1 MRKNAREG
9 SRLEDDGAAADCR
22 YSGRFNAHTR
32 RIEGKRERER
42 EKGRGGGGKEGTC
55 LMSFAQTRSECNLRG
70 SCHFTSR

>member
-42 EKGRGGGGKEGTC
+42 EGKRGRGE
-55 LMSFAQTRSECNLRG
+55 RG
-70 SCHFTSR
+70 DLFNEFRADEKRM